1 MDELAIMVI
10 YVHSNQY
17 WSHNLTLLK
26 MYLFVDHKMWTCL
39 DNIYT
44 KRPRMTWL
52 HYSLALFFN
61 CVIQYK
67 LLYTLYVDIRGILR
81 FHIHIYLGLYKPPT
95 DRICD
100 IVGLPMATRDRV
112 PWPWHRGKLRL
123 QLRPGRRSD
132 HNWRLATISVSPPPR
147 SLILPV
153 YWREVCLIIIVYSAA
168 IWNPLQAL
176 SYSTL
181 RPCRVVY
188 VSWYV

>member
-1 MDELAIMVI
+1 MVI

-67 LLYTLYVDIRGILR
+67 LLHTLYVDIRGILR

-112 PWPWHRGKLRL
+112 PWPWYRGTAAPAPAGAEVRAQLTPRHDLRVTAAAL
-123 QLRPGRRSD
+123 SHLTSV
-132 HNWRLATISVSPPPR
+132 LARGLPHPYTLYSV
-147 SLILPV
+147 
-153 YWREVCLIIIVYSAA
+153 A

-181 RPCRVVY
+181 RPCRVAY
-188 VSWYV
+188 V